1 LAFETSARLGLC
13 AQEAPSRVRAHLK
26 AMGMKTD
33 MSDIDAALPEPA
45 ALFAL
50 MGQDKKV
57 IAGQLNFIMARDIG
71 RAFVTS
77 DVSEEVV
84 LSVLEDSMGPRS
96 I

>member
-1 LAFETSARLGLC
+1 MLT
-13 AQEAPSRVRAHLK
+13 
-26 AMGMKTD
+26 
-33 MSDIDAALPEPA
+33 PA

-57 IAGQLNFIMARDIG
+57 IAGQLNFIMARAIG

-84 LSVLEDSMGPRS
+84 LSVLEASMGPRAT
-96 I
+96 